1 MSDLDFL
8 FNEPDEHAI
17 DDAISNK
24 RWPEARNL
32 IEKALALMPPDW
44 HPLTETDDWVS
55 GAFWDSAEFSAYSK
69 RFGPPQDKSIMWISP
84 SYSRLWWRL
93 AVTNS
98 SEGLETNALTCLD
111 RALELEPDHPLL
123 WIDRGYILNRMER
136 HSEALAA
143 YQTAAVIRTWAP
155 DTVVARALRG
165 QGHALIELG
174 QLTEAHVVY
183 LRSLELVPGN
193 ETAEK
198 ELEYIDHALRDKE
211 ERSKTLPWFLHCI
224 CFPPTDPLTV
234 QLVALVDGL
243 DSIPGPKT
251 VGPENYSTI
260 SKAFFES
267 GWEGFEKA
275 FDSIISR
282 DRADYVEIKRNI
294 LREPIFMTAVH
305 KRMARLY
312 LGKAT
317 IDEVFC
323 EIEQSKTQVKL
334 Q

>member
-8 FNEPDEHAI
+8 FNEPDEHEI

-24 RWPEARNL
+24 RWPEARIL

-44 HPLTETDDWVS
+44 HPLSETDGWIS
-55 GAFWDSAEFSAYSK
+55 GAFWDTSEFSAYSN
-69 RFGPPQDKSIMWISP
+69 RFGPRRNKSIMWINP
-84 SYSRLWWRL
+84 SYSRLWWQL
-93 AVTNS
+93 AIANS

-111 RALELEPDHPLL
+111 RGLELEPNHPQL
-123 WIDRGYILNRMER
+123 WIERGYILNRMGC
-136 HSEALAA
+136 HAEALAA

-155 DTVVARALRG
+155 DAVVARALRG
-165 QGHALIELG
+165 QGYALIDLG
-174 QLTEAHVVY
+174 QLTEARVAY

-193 ETAEK
+193 ETAER
-198 ELEYIDHALRDKE
+198 ELEYIDHVLRDKE

-224 CFPPTDPLTV
+224 RIPPTDPLTV

-251 VGPENYSTI
+251 VGPENYSI
-260 SKAFFES
+260 IFKAFLES

-275 FDSIISR
+275 FDAVISR
-282 DRADYVEIKRNI
+282 DRVDYVEIKRNL
-294 LREPIFMTAVH
+294 LREPIFMTTVH
-305 KRMARLY
+305 KRMARMY

-317 IDEVFC
+317 IEEVFN